1 MIADNNSKA
10 EAPTDSKKETPTDV
24 LHLLDAVIEI
34 QVVHMDKMS
43 RYKNALSN
51 CL

>member
-24 LHLLDAVIEI
+24 LHLDAVIEI
-34 QVVHMDKMS
+34 QAVHMDKMS